1 MIGRLALRSLTAH
14 PVRSAVL
21 AAGFGV
27 GVAVMAILL
36 GVAQV
41 VLEQSRA
48 PALVGG
54 GDVLIRLAPEV
65 PARLVLAGALQTNA
79 LRSQITTAAPTHTT
93 SLYLRHGG
101 RSTRVAA
108 RGGIPSLERMLGD
121 DEIGGIP
128 SWSDSSDDI
137 AWTQDTP
144 ERVLR
149 YIDRFHAIPDAPTW
163 GASWAE
169 WLYFNGRAS
178 GARFYLTFLVG
189 SAMPDGRR
197 YAGVRLQLD
206 RGGRIETFTA
216 TQPVTEAAVQRA
228 PDLDIGESFV
238 RLEGMTYRV
247 HLDLRDSTGRRVRGD
262 LTIAASPGRL
272 VPPLEITG
280 ALGWLSGYVV
290 PVMSGRLDGVLDI
303 GDERLSFA
311 DGTGYHDHNWG
322 FWQGVSWQWGQ
333 VQQGDLSLLYGRVF
347 PPSAAA
353 DPDRVP
359 GFVGVLGPDGPL
371 GYATDVT
378 ITETNDASGA
388 PQIISVRAR
397 GSDLNIQIRF
407 DVESAVTTRGTGSAS
422 SASAAPGPL
431 GSGLDFLQLRG
442 TYTVTGR
449 AGGRTLKFA
458 APGSAETFRGSVRT
472 R

>member
-1 MIGRLALRSLTAH
+1 MSGALQSDALRSRIKA
-14 PVRSAVL
+14 
-21 AAGFGV
+21 
-27 GVAVMAILL
+27 
-36 GVAQV
+36 
-41 VLEQSRA
+41 
-48 PALVGG
+48 
-54 GDVLIRLAPEV
+54 
-65 PARLVLAGALQTNA
+65 
-79 LRSQITTAAPTHTT
+79 AAPSHTAT
-93 SLYLRHGG
+93 LYLIHQG
-101 RSTRVAA
+101 RTTRVDA
-108 RGGIPSLERMLGD
+108 RGGIPSLERALGD
-121 DEIGGIP
+121 TETTQVDE
-128 SWSDSSDDI
+128 WRDSPDD
-137 AWTQDTP
+137 AVWTQDTP
-144 ERVLR
+144 DKVLR
-149 YIDRFHAIPDAPTW
+149 QIDRFHSIPNAPEW
-163 GASWAE
+163 SASWAE

-189 SAMPDGRR
+189 PAMTDGRR

-216 TQPVTEAAVQRA
+216 SQPVTEADVQRA

-247 HLDLRDSTGRRVRGD
+247 HLDLRDSAGRRVRGD

-290 PVMSGRLDGVLDI
+290 PVMSGRLDGVLDV
-303 GDERLSFA
+303 GGERLSFA

-353 DPDRVP
+353 DVDRVP

-378 ITETNDASGA
+378 ITETNDTSGA
-388 PQIISVRAR
+388 PQVISIRAR
-397 GSDLNIQIRF
+397 GSDLDIQIQF
-407 DVESAVTTRGTGSAS
+407 DVESAVTTRGTGSTR
-422 SASAAPGPL
+422 AAAPTPGPL

-449 AGGRTLKFA
+449 AGGRRLKFA
-458 APGSAETFRGSVRT
+458 APGSAETFRGRPK
-472 R
+472 